1 MANTE
6 VRLRYYTFDLSQL
19 EPFELGA
26 AATVIM
32 CWPDPSDENK
42 RGEMHEKIAAALLR
56 KTVGVSAA
64 ALQTRRPMKPVYA
77 FRNVERDVEH
87 MARLD
92 DRLESVM
99 VFGHRVIPFL
109 KRAEN
114 GSAELLPGIKKP
126 TMASLVRA
134 IEDET
139 KEPIDNANFRQR
151 DWLPWLPV
159 AHLAAGARIFVQTMG
174 WDRFEIDDWW
184 EMMTDAWLITAW
196 LGQARLLEPLVLR
209 AFPKVGPQLARIR
222 LTEVSFPTTN

>member
-6 VRLRYYTFDLSQL
+6 AWRRHYTLDVSQL

-32 CWPDPSDENK
+32 CWPDPGDENK
-42 RGEMHEKIAAALLR
+42 RGEMHVGVAAALLR
-56 KTVGVSAA
+56 KAVGVSDI
-64 ALQTRRPMKPVYA
+64 ALQTRRPMNPVYA

-92 DRLESVM
+92 DRFEAAM
-99 VFGHRVIPFL
+99 VFGHRVTPFL
-109 KRAEN
+109 KHAEN
-114 GSAELLPGIKKP
+114 GSAGLLPGMKKLNV
-126 TMASLVRA
+126 ASLVRA

-139 KEPIDNANFRQR
+139 KEPIDIANFRQR

-174 WDRFEIDDWW
+174 WDRFQIEDWW
-184 EMMTDAWLITAW
+184 EMMTDASQVTAW
-196 LGQARLLEPLVLR
+196 LGQASLLEPIVLR
-209 AFPKVGPQLARIR
+209 AFPKMESKLARIR
-222 LTEVSFPTTN
+222 LTGVSFLTTN